1 MTVRRQV
8 KFRFF
13 ALPVPH
19 PQRRWWD
26 WWRLAMVVVV
36 VLGAIIVP
44 PLAVP
49 VLRCQSGIFPINTEL
64 WYQDGDCVGITD
76 SADFNLNRFD
86 TVMRRISQ
94 QNSVAGSNCD
104 SDDTTMTMAAV
115 VSLDSP
121 NDGGR
126 DLDELEG
133 FAAAQVDANRSGC
146 VHGAKLEIANMGSNE
161 QAEDKVAH
169 LLANDPDVIAVVG
182 MGLSS
187 QQSSAA
193 ATILGG
199 GANPM
204 LMVADHVTAEG
215 FDVTGSH
222 DDHPDFSRCTYSY
235 AHGVGDGHFYRI
247 AYRVAPQI
255 TKLLNYTGKLTKPDF
270 VLTPDSVND
279 PYTCTAY
286 PLVEAP
292 FRTPTKPRP
301 VDRLG
306 FEPAESA
313 SDLETAVDTICA
325 STTPVTVVYT
335 ARGADLGQFITKLGN
350 KFENNGA
357 CVQPITVLSTSDASR
372 LRAVD
377 NDPKRNGQRTAA
389 LGAKIF
395 TSGHLKLIYTPL
407 ADTDSTSPTTA
418 FQDMSAQFRADDF
431 PVHGAIGDWAA
442 TAYDAFTTVSD
453 VTRHLT
459 ANQPVLRG
467 DINAAMS
474 RHLSFTGAS
483 GPIDFDA
490 SGNRTDRPVALRLC
504 PGPSVYAVPAMDNC
518 AKRPT

>member
-44 PLAVP
+44 PLVVP

-64 WYQDGDCVGITD
+64 WYQNGDCVGITD
-76 SADFNLNRFD
+76 SADFNLSRFD

-94 QNSVAGSNCD
+94 QNTVAGSSCG
-104 SDDTTMTMAAV
+104 SHDTTMTVAAL
-115 VSLDSP
+115 VSLNSP
-121 NDGGR
+121 NDGER

-133 FAAAQVDANRSGC
+133 FAAAQADANRSGC
-146 VHGAKLEIANMGSNE
+146 AHGAKLEIANMGSDE
-161 QAEDKVAH
+161 QAEDQVAH
-169 LLANDPDVIAVVG
+169 LLTNNPDVVAVVG

-193 ATILGG
+193 ANTLGG
-199 GANPM
+199 AADPM
-204 LMVADHVTAEG
+204 PMVADHVTAEG

-222 DDHPDFSRCTYSY
+222 DDHPDFSQCTDSY
-235 AHGVGDGHFYRI
+235 AHGVGDGYFYRV

-255 TKLLNYTGKLTKPDF
+255 TELLKYTGKLTKPDF
-270 VLTPDSVND
+270 VLTPDSVKD

-292 FRTPTKPRP
+292 FRMSTNSTP

-335 ARGADLGQFITKLGN
+335 ARGADLGLFITEIEK
-350 KFENNGA
+350 KFEDDGA
-357 CVQPITVLSTSDASR
+357 CVKPITVLSTSDASR
-372 LRAVD
+372 LRVVD
-377 NDPKRNGQRTAA
+377 NDPKRNDQRTAA

-395 TSGHLKLIYTPL
+395 TSGRLTLIYTPL
-407 ADTDSTSPTTA
+407 ADTDSASPTTA
-418 FQDMSAQFRADDF
+418 FQDMSAQFRADGF
-431 PVHGAIGDWAA
+431 PVHGALGDWAA
-442 TAYDAFTTVSD
+442 TAYDAFTAVSHA
-453 VTRHLT
+453 TLHLT
-459 ANQPVLRG
+459 ATQPVLRG
-467 DINAAMS
+467 DINAAMGG
-474 RHLSFTGAS
+474 HLSFTGAS
-483 GPIDFDA
+483 GPITFDA
-490 SGNRTDRPVALRLC
+490 SGNRKDQPVALRLC
-504 PGPSVYAVPAMDNC
+504 PGPPVYAVPAMDNC